1 MSTRIAWSGVGINLA
16 TNKPTPGALTEAV
29 RTVLAKSTDRS
40 HATAMAAEFSRNRAG
55 AVDAT
60 EVA

>member
-16 TNKPTPGALTEAV
+16 ANKPTPGALTEAV
-29 RTVLAKSTDRS
+29 RAVLAKSTYRS
-40 HATAMAAEFSRNRAG
+40 HATAMAAEFSRRAG

-60 EVA
+60 GVA